1 MTFFTRISNVP
12 GRGLQKGGGLYLVL
26 GYQVFDL
33 VQKENLGHIRVLLT
47 IFAATLFYQLGLDT
61 VMLICSLNLG
71 HFNIDV

>member
-1 MTFFTRISNVP
+1 
-12 GRGLQKGGGLYLVL
+12 LVL

-33 VQKENLGHIRVLLT
+33 VQKETLGHIRVLLT